1 MPIGQLK
8 QTLTNL
14 DPIIPSCI
22 IYILRRGRIT
32 DAMDHFAVSD
42 RNYIFNTTL
51 PTILFISHCDYPS
64 HYGWWEEN
72 KIFAAKFGIIP
83 TIPVILGSLRNPDQ
97 CRQIEQGSVAAVRAE
112 TKRKLIDAIRTN
124 SGTEWIPPMQNHLRN
139 KWKFW
144 ERYSCTQ
151 IGLGL
156 CILCFLFLF
165 VFIVYIYFSTP
176 DSNRETTE
184 IHIISENDTFT
195 IVAYLNDSKI

>member
-1 MPIGQLK
+1 MPHVLICGLPASGKRSLKNLLECVPNSAISCELMPIGQLK

-144 ERYSCTQ
+144 ESLY
-151 IGLGL
+151 L
-156 CILCFLFLF
+156 LFN
-165 VFIVYIYFSTP
+165 SG
-176 DSNRETTE
+176 
-184 IHIISENDTFT
+184 
-195 IVAYLNDSKI
+195 